1 MPQQREAAI
10 LHLMNKRHSIYYL
23 VAAYLGYIAYSLI
36 KDIREGSPTATS
48 MNILTVGFFS
58 LAALG
63 IAAYTTILVHREKKE
78 QKQIDK
84 QEEMEEPNDSQD

>member
-1 MPQQREAAI
+1 
-10 LHLMNKRHSIYYL
+10 MNKRHSIYYL
-23 VAAYLGYIAYSLI
+23 VSAYLGYIAYSLV
-36 KDIREGSPTATS
+36 KDIREGAPTSTS

-63 IAAYTTILVHREKKE
+63 IAVYTTILVHRDKKE

-84 QEEMEEPNDSQD
+84 KEEVEDLDDSQG